1 MSTARAAARGIVRKA
16 VFQGDRELRS
26 SCTRFANDFRALRIR
41 AGLSQAATGRA
52 VGVDRSV
59 ICRLEAGDE
68 SVSPA
73 IRARAAALLGAEFR
87 MALYPLG
94 APMILDAAQAR
105 AIETILQ
112 LRDPRWKAIVEAPV
126 PGPGR
131 RSSDLRL
138 DHVPDVVLIEFES
151 RVTHWEEILR
161 KCHEKRE
168 AVVASLDP
176 DRQVHVVL
184 AMSPSRRHRALVR
197 EHPGMIRAAFPV
209 PAADI
214 DRALRNADR
223 PFPGDGLLWV
233 AGDT

>member
-94 APMILDAAQAR
+94 ATMILDAAQAR
-105 AIETILQ
+105 AIEMILQ

-131 RSSDLRL
+131 RSSSSLNSRAGS
-138 DHVPDVVLIEFES
+138 LIGKRSFES
-151 RVTHWEEILR
+151 VT
-161 KCHEKRE
+161 
-168 AVVASLDP
+168 
-176 DRQVHVVL
+176 
-184 AMSPSRRHRALVR
+184 
-197 EHPGMIRAAFPV
+197 
-209 PAADI
+209 
-214 DRALRNADR
+214 RNAR
-223 PFPGDGLLWV
+223 PSSRVWTRIARSTWCWRCHHRDAIERWSGNTRG
-233 AGDT
+233 

>member
-1 MSTARAAARGIVRKA
+1 MPPKPAR
-16 VFQGDRELRS
+16 S
-26 SCTRFANDFRALRIR
+26 
-41 AGLSQAATGRA
+41 
-52 VGVDRSV
+52 
-59 ICRLEAGDE
+59 
-68 SVSPA
+68 
-73 IRARAAALLGAEFR
+73 
-87 MALYPLG
+87 
-94 APMILDAAQAR
+94 
-105 AIETILQ
+105 
-112 LRDPRWKAIVEAPV
+112 
-126 PGPGR
+126 R
-131 RSSDLRL
+131 RSSSSGILCGKRL
-138 DHVPDVVLIEFES
+138 SKRPYLGQGGARRTSDWDHGPDVVLIEFES
-151 RVTHWEEILR
+151 RVTRWEEILR

>member
-1 MSTARAAARGIVRKA
+1 MIGLLVASLSLLIIVLA
-16 VFQGDRELRS
+16 VGLRS
-26 SCTRFANDFRALRIR
+26 SDKRGRQRRASANRADTDLLKEI
-41 AGLSQAATGRA
+41 ATTY
-52 VGVDRSV
+52 
-59 ICRLEAGDE
+59 
-68 SVSPA
+68 
-73 IRARAAALLGAEFR
+73 GAEV
-87 MALYPLG
+87 
-94 APMILDAAQAR
+94 R

-233 AGDT
+233 AGGT